1 MIIECKSCGNAFK
14 GELDK
19 PFLCP
24 KCIEKGITLE
34 SLVEEN
40 PKKIEKDNIEK
51 NNVEKEEKTFPIFS
65 EKKEE
70 KVEKV
75 DDSYN
80 FEVID
85 FTKKEPKE
93 AKEDKSIISN
103 EVLLAK
109 MNQLEME
116 IAEISNFLH
125 RVFK

>member
-40 PKKIEKDNIEK
+40 PKKIEKDDDVK
-51 NNVEKEEKTFPIFS
+51 NYVEKEEKTFPIFS

-70 KVEKV
+70 KV

-80 FEVID
+80 FEVVD
-85 FTKKEPKE
+85 FTKKESKD
-93 AKEDKSIISN
+93 DKSNISN